1 VFKRVIYIIFLL
13 FTIGCSEKKEAT
25 EDQKFKDFLS
35 GKVDQISIPIDNQ
48 QVAPLPEEKPKPY
61 VETEQKINGVYS
73 YSGYSY
79 HKIKLDQK
87 LVSVDIE
94 LYGDLKNADLDDVLL
109 SDGVSGEG
117 LAEFPHWEQLDKDG
131 NLLPPSKPFPKGS
144 TPVHLL
150 LIFAIPNNT
159 KSLRLSYWGQPLTDK
174 AIEIGPSGGLILKKP
189 EKKS

>member
-1 VFKRVIYIIFLL
+1 MFKRITYITFMLFIF
-13 FTIGCSEKKEAT
+13 GCSEKKEAT
-25 EDQKFKDFLS
+25 EDQKFKDFMS

-48 QVAPLPEEKPKPY
+48 QAAPLPGAKPY
-61 VETEQKINGVYS
+61 IETEQKINGVYS

-79 HKIKLDQK
+79 HEIKPDQK

-131 NLLPPSKPFPKGS
+131 KLLPPSKPYPEGS
-144 TPVHLL
+144 TPAHLL
-150 LIFAIPNNT
+150 LIYAIPSST
-159 KSLRLSYWGQPLTDK
+159 KSISLSYWGQPLTNK
-174 AIEIGPSGGLILKKP
+174 AIDIGPAGGLILKKP